1 MPSRKL
7 TRIEVLPNAEVSR
20 DLNQATVR
28 SRIVWMATFIAGA
41 MGRLRAVA
49 TTILTVKS
57 APERSFD
64 KVSIRQFA
72 HDGEPRHGHR
82 RRHEHS
88 PGQMQVAYLIASS
101 VRSAG
106 CHASLPTGRSAG
118 DALAAAGQP
127 QGNAID
133 VGRKVSVVEGESQAR
148 RQRHARE
155 PSPSSGSCDD
165 PPASLRTPMSG
176 MQKPFTLAS
185 APDGPVVA
193 RVNQIQIRELLVL
206 GRAWSLCLS
215 TPPSCLDGA
224 LFGAVRRCLPAP
236 SHSCLDPD
244 KTKIINFDQL
254 EREAPL
260 GGSR

>member
-148 RQRHARE
+148 RQCHTRE

-193 RVNQIQIRELLVL
+193 RVNQIRELLVL
-206 GRAWSLCLS
+206 GRACLCACPRL
-215 TPPSCLDGA
+215 LLALIGA
-224 LFGAVRRCLPAP
+224 LFEAVRRCLPAP